1 MVAMGCVWT
10 TYGLCVS
17 CEGGAGCMWWPWWTW
32 GVCGLLMGSMCAVRE
47 VRGACG
53 GHGVNVDYLWA
64 MCVL

>member
-47 VRGACG
+47 VQDACG